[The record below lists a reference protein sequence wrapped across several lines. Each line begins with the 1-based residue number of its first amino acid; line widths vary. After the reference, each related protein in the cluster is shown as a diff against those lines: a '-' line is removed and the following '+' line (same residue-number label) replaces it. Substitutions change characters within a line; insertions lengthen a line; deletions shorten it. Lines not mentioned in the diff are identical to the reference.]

1 MSKLRKKTYI
11 NDLEMKEERD
21 MERVITSAVKYCTE
35 CEKICSNDIIILL
48 GIENELN
55 ITMDAGEG
63 MILTEDEIIVIN
75 SKTPVS
81 IRAAK
86 SLYAEFTISIRK
98 FRKLFPNKKYRFLCN
113 STNTKNDNF
122 AILRKYLTE
131 LLVLQYERTEYQW
144 AEWNKISCEILIF
157 LVSNFAT
164 NVVITELNPLF
175 ENITDYISE
184 HFQEDLSLKQISSQ
198 FCMTP
203 TYFSRFFKKNLFET

>member
-81 IRAAK
+81 IQAAK
-86 SLYAEFTISIRK
+86 SLYAEFTISLRK

-157 LVSNFAT
+157 LAVT
-164 NVVITELNPLF
+164 L
-175 ENITDYISE
+175 
-184 HFQEDLSLKQISSQ
+184 QQ
-198 FCMTP
+198 M
-203 TYFSRFFKKNLFET
+203 

>member
-86 SLYAEFTISIRK
+86 SLYAEFTILHQK
-98 FRKLFPNKKYRFLCN
+98 
-113 STNTKNDNF
+113 
-122 AILRKYLTE
+122 
-131 LLVLQYERTEYQW
+131 VQ
-144 AEWNKISCEILIF
+144 KIISKQK
-157 LVSNFAT
+157 VS
-164 NVVITELNPLF
+164 
-175 ENITDYISE
+175 
-184 HFQEDLSLKQISSQ
+184 
-198 FCMTP
+198 
-203 TYFSRFFKKNLFET
+203 FSM